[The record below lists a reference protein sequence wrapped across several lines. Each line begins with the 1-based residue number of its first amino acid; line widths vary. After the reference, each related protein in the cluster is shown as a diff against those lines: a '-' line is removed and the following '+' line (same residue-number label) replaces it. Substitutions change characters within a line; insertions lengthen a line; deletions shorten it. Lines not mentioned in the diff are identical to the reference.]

1 MARTKTVTVNKQDYT
16 LQSVS
21 PSWYLQNSDRHR
33 MTGSGTKDTAGY
45 MDELIK
51 NCVIEPA
58 EVRQKGIAFFDD
70 AEDLVSL
77 TELVGAIE
85 TFLKSRE

>member
-1 MARTKTVTVNKQDYT
+1 MAKTKEVTVNGTKYT

-33 MTGSGTKDTAGY
+33 MTGSGIKDTAGY

-51 NCVIEPA
+51 NCVVSPP
-58 EVRQKGIAFFDD
+58 EVSAKGIAYFDELD
-70 AEDLVSL
+70 DIVSL
-77 TELVGAIE
+77 TELSSEIE
-85 TFLKSRE
+85 SFLKGRK